1 MAKIDPSNTQWQHDE
16 AYFLDRIGDEY
27 RNAGMSHQAIAA
39 YEGSLAIWRQLAK
52 IEPRNPHRQL
62 DVSTTLNK
70 LGDVKL
76 DVADSMG
83 RLLLT
88 RGASP
93 SGAAL

>member
-62 DVSTTLNK
+62 DVS
-70 LGDVKL
+70 DVGP
-76 DVADSMG
+76 DRVN
-83 RLLLT
+83 
-88 RGASP
+88 
-93 SGAAL
+93 